1 MFEKHSTKL
10 MSYNNSQP
18 SSTTTV
24 VDNKP
29 AKTPIVEPLVD
40 NNKLHNAQLQSVSNA
55 SADIVLGE
63 NAASDIKRC
72 FFLFVIVFCFDL
84 LCNNLISKYFNKL
97 YIYFNPRLFL

>member
-1 MFEKHSTKL
+1 MFKKHSTKI

-29 AKTPIVEPLVD
+29 ANTPIDPLVD

-55 SADIVLGE
+55 SADIVQGE
-63 NAASDIKRC
+63 NAGSDIKR
-72 FFLFVIVFCFDL
+72 FFFYL
-84 LCNNLISKYFNKL
+84 L
-97 YIYFNPRLFL
+97 

>member
-1 MFEKHSTKL
+1 MFEKHSTKII
-10 MSYNNSQP
+10 SYNNSQP

-29 AKTPIVEPLVD
+29 AKTPIEPLVD

-72 FFLFVIVFCFDL
+72 FFICYSFLF
-84 LCNNLISKYFNKL
+84 
-97 YIYFNPRLFL
+97 

>member
-29 AKTPIVEPLVD
+29 ANTPIEPLVD

-55 SADIVLGE
+55 SADIVQGE
-63 NAASDIKRC
+63 NAGSENKR
-72 FFLFVIVFCFDL
+72 FFFYL
-84 LCNNLISKYFNKL
+84 L
-97 YIYFNPRLFL
+97 

>member
-29 AKTPIVEPLVD
+29 AKTPIEPLVD

-63 NAASDIKRC
+63 NAASDIKR
-72 FFLFVIVFCFDL
+72 FFFIFYSFLF
-84 LCNNLISKYFNKL
+84 
-97 YIYFNPRLFL
+97 

>member
-1 MFEKHSTKL
+1 

-18 SSTTTV
+18 SSTTTTV

-29 AKTPIVEPLVD
+29 ANTPIEPLVD

-72 FFLFVIVFCFDL
+72 FFIF
-84 LCNNLISKYFNKL
+84 
-97 YIYFNPRLFL
+97 